1 MTGEK
6 KRFQPFFTRKASE
19 QIPCITP
26 DLNAKG
32 MLGDTGANLMG
43 AALGMASV
51 WTMAFSTQLAVV
63 VFLLLLHF
71 FTEKYSLTEIIEK
84 NSFLRY
90 LDNLGRGK

>member
-1 MTGEK
+1 
-6 KRFQPFFTRKASE
+6 
-19 QIPCITP
+19 
-26 DLNAKG
+26 
-32 MLGDTGANLMG
+32 
-43 AALGMASV
+43 
-51 WTMAFSTQLAVV
+51 MAFSTQLAVV